1 MDNLFLS
8 NILALNYKLE
18 KGNYKDGRNNDNY
31 KRVREITS
39 SGKNKQSNTKSFY
52 YGISD
57 G

>member
-8 NILALNYKLE
+8 DILALNYKLK

-31 KRVREITS
+31 KRVRETTS

-52 YGISD
+52 YGISN